1 MQTTTQRDKKMNKR
15 QSRMKDK
22 AHKVQSVPEEGGEEE
37 ENAEEEIWEE
47 GNR

>member
-1 MQTTTQRDKKMNKR
+1 MMQTTTQRDKMNKR

-22 AHKVQSVPEEGGEEE
+22 AHKVQSVPEGEEE
-37 ENAEEEIWEE
+37 EENGEEEIWEE